1 MTPDAMSLFFAVLT
15 VAANAAVVMTL
26 ALAITSR
33 FSDAARSLLERA
45 REALADSALPL
56 AWLVALVATLGSL
69 YYSEIA
75 HYTPCKLCWFQRILM
90 YPMALILGI
99 AALRKDY
106 GVKWYVVPLAVIGPG
121 ISIYHYWL
129 QRFPPSSGS
138 AFCTPEAPCTSTWVW
153 KFSYISI
160 PFMAFSAF
168 TLILALMYLAPS
180 ARTETGED

>member
-1 MTPDAMSLFFAVLT
+1 MSLFFAALT
-15 VAANAAVVMTL
+15 VAANAAVVATL
-26 ALAITSR
+26 LLAIASR
-33 FSDAARSLLERA
+33 FSDAAQTLLERA

-99 AALRKDY
+99 ASLRKDY
-106 GVKWYVVPLAVIGPG
+106 AVKWYIVPLAVIGPG

-129 QRFPPSSGS
+129 QRFPPDAGS
-138 AFCTPEAPCTSTWVW
+138 AFCTPEAPCTATWVW
-153 KFSYISI
+153 KFGYISI
-160 PFMAFSAF
+160 PFMALSAF